1 MIRHGGS
8 HGLAVLIC
16 TLASGFLIAMLR
28 AYLPELL
35 MVFNRISL
43 FLCSLLGLPYPP
55 KSVELILVATVM
67 ASIWG
72 AAFSFM
78 HKDKR

>member
-1 MIRHGGS
+1 MIRHGSS

-28 AYLPELL
+28 AFLPEVLDVFSKISVFICILL
-35 MVFNRISL
+35 H
-43 FLCSLLGLPYPP
+43 LPYPP
-55 KSVELILVATVM
+55 KSVELILVAALM
-67 ASIWG
+67 AGIWG
-72 AAFSFM
+72 IAFSFM

>member
-1 MIRHGGS
+1 MMRHGSS

-35 MVFNRISL
+35 VVFSRISA
-43 FLCSLLGLPYPP
+43 FLCALLGLPYPP
-55 KSVELILVATVM
+55 KSVELVLIAAVM